1 MTERVKK
8 KARATNVSRTAPSR
22 YVMEDQVGFLM
33 RVAMQRH
40 TSVFMS
46 LMVHDLTQTQFAAL
60 AKLVEVG
67 TCSQNQLGRL
77 IYLDANTVK
86 GVVDRLRT
94 RKLVTIE
101 STPKDRRRSMVAV
114 TKVGYRVAVEAT
126 ALAHQIT
133 KATLASLRPLEQR
146 QLLRKNDLI
155 ALRTC
160 RRVWRRASQVHRSP
174 ATSSWTMC
182 KWIRR
187 RCRSTSNGRATL
199 SERTAVSIS
208 ASRA

>member
-8 KARATNVSRTAPSR
+8 KARATNVSRTVPSR

-133 KATLASLRPLEQR
+133 KATLAPLRPLEQR
-146 QLLRKNDLI
+146 QIVRLLRKMI
-155 ALRTC
+155 
-160 RRVWRRASQVHRSP
+160 
-174 ATSSWTMC
+174 
-182 KWIRR
+182 
-187 RCRSTSNGRATL
+187 
-199 SERTAVSIS
+199 
-208 ASRA
+208 